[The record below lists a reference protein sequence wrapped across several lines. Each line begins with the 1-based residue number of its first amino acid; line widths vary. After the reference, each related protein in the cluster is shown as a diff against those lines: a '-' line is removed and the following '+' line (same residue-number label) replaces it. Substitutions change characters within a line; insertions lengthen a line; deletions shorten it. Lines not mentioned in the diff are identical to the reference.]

1 MRGEVLIKNKKNDD
15 ESILSFSEPPFS
27 FGLLLFVSTLSC
39 DFSENEE
46 CYLFCESHRAAA
58 LPCDYRKL
66 AKNCGLLGG
75 SRDDDTLVAAD
86 SWCESGRG
94 IRLAFVV
101 AATSAL
107 KVQKER
113 RTRGRIKCCF
123 GERRLEW
130 HC

>member
-1 MRGEVLIKNKKNDD
+1 MKV
-15 ESILSFSEPPFS
+15 SSFSDVPPCS
-27 FGLLLFVSTLSC
+27 FGLLLFLSTLSC

-94 IRLAFVV
+94 IRLAAVV
-101 AATSAL
+101 AAKSAL
-107 KVQKER
+107 GV
-113 RTRGRIKCCF
+113 
-123 GERRLEW
+123 
-130 HC
+130 